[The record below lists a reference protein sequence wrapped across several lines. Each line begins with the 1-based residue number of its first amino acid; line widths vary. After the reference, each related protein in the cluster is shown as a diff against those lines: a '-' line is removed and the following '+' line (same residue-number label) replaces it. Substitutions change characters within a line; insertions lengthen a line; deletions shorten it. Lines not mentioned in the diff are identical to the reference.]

1 MTHVQ
6 LYSRHLHYNE
16 PSKATGQFKNI
27 EKKKRK
33 KIKENSNRHSKRIL
47 DGGTFGSPHHYFLL
61 VCVFVFEHLHLN
73 ISFTIT
79 YSASGIDEAQHMP
92 SNSPLL
98 E

>member
-16 PSKATGQFKNI
+16 PSKATGQFKNM
-27 EKKKRK
+27 EGGG
-33 KIKENSNRHSKRIL
+33 NSSQHSFK
-47 DGGTFGSPHHYFLL
+47 GNFGTFDSSHHYFLP
-61 VCVFVFEHLHLN
+61 VCVFVFECLHLN

-79 YSASGIDEAQHMP
+79 YSALGIDEAQHML
-92 SNSPLL
+92 SNSLQL

>member
-27 EKKKRK
+27 EKKKK
-33 KIKENSNRHSKRIL
+33 PSSQHSFK
-47 DGGTFGSPHHYFLL
+47 GNFGTFDSSHHYFLL
-61 VCVFVFEHLHLN
+61 VCLFVFECLHLN

-79 YSASGIDEAQHMP
+79 YSALGIDEVQHML
-92 SNSPLL
+92 SDSLKL